1 MKRIHF
7 DGGGEMIAE
16 ACAMQKA
23 LKQQANA
30 REQVR
35 KFRELRASR
44 DITRFLS
51 SLEFEVALA
60 NEALSRKAG

>member
-1 MKRIHF
+1 
-7 DGGGEMIAE
+7 MIAE